1 VKVPSFTRLNPHNFS
16 NKFFHRQLHAFGG
29 RIGDTRKRMDFYC
42 AAWIWHDGRASKR
55 NLSHGIRKQL
65 KAYKIK
71 IHLIQVTTQKINLR
85 VVDSSRASATIRNH
99 ALQQ

>member
-1 VKVPSFTRLNPHNFS
+1 MKVPSFACLNPHNFS
-16 NKFFHRQLHAFGG
+16 NKFFYRQLHAFGG

-42 AAWIWHDGRASKR
+42 ATRIWNGGRASKC
-55 NLSHGIRKQL
+55 NLSHRIRKQL
-65 KAYKIK
+65 TAYKIK

-85 VVDSSRASATIRNH
+85 VVDSSRTSATIRNH